1 MNYATLKDKGNSEEE
16 FRLKLEYE
24 KRLTNDLKNN
34 CKGLY
39 SYLRNKRNLK
49 TSIPSLEMRNGSRTK
64 SAAESAEVL
73 ADSFSSVFVLEP
85 ESLPD
90 GMLLVDT
97 NEVLTEIAITC
108 EDVRYELKNLNCFK
122 SVGADSIHPKLLK
135 SLADDFAFV
144 ESLTN
149 LFRVCAESGHIPEI
163 WRTANITALFKNGSK
178 TDPLNYRP
186 VSLTCIISK
195 IYEKI
200 IKSSIIHFIDNKI
213 NKHQHGFIKGKSYLT
228 NLLETMDCII
238 EIIDQ
243 GDPVD
248 IFYFD
253 FKKAFDRVPHNR
265 LLYKIE
271 CLGIKG
277 KVLDIIRDFL
287 TGRSFRVCV
296 GGEFSNLK
304 DVQSGIPQ
312 GSVFGPLLFV
322 LYINDLP
329 DSLKSFAKLFA
340 DDLKMI
346 AKASD
351 KLQVDNDLKML
362 ELWESTWLLEFNV
375 KKCKVL
381 HTSFNNNPHNTYH
394 LNGKVML
401 TSDQEKDFVY

>member
-1 MNYATLKDKGNSEEE
+1 MRPNKDRAWNSFRENPTTENLNYATLKDKSYSEEE

-34 CKGLY
+34 CKSLY

-49 TSIPSLEMRNGSRTK
+49 TGIPSLEMCDDSRTR

-122 SVGADSIHPKLLK
+122 SVGPDSIHPKLLK

-163 WRTANITALFKNGSK
+163 WKTANITALFKNGSK
-178 TDPLNYRP
+178 TDPLNCRP

-213 NKHQHGFIKGKSYLT
+213 NNHQHGFIKGKSCFT

-238 EIIDQ
+238 EILIKAILL
-243 GDPVD
+243 
-248 IFYFD
+248 IFFISTLR
-253 FKKAFDRVPHNR
+253 K
-265 LLYKIE
+265 LLT
-271 CLGIKG
+271 
-277 KVLDIIRDFL
+277 V
-287 TGRSFRVCV
+287 
-296 GGEFSNLK
+296 
-304 DVQSGIPQ
+304 
-312 GSVFGPLLFV
+312 
-322 LYINDLP
+322 
-329 DSLKSFAKLFA
+329 SLITEYCIS
-340 DDLKMI
+340 
-346 AKASD
+346 
-351 KLQVDNDLKML
+351 
-362 ELWESTWLLEFNV
+362 
-375 KKCKVL
+375 
-381 HTSFNNNPHNTYH
+381 
-394 LNGKVML
+394 LNA
-401 TSDQEKDFVY
+401 

>member
-1 MNYATLKDKGNSEEE
+1 MRCDSSNRPLSPPWNNTSLKRKRRNKDRAWNSFRENPTSENLNYATLKNKSYSEEE

-34 CKGLY
+34 CTGLY

-49 TSIPSLEMRNGSRTK
+49 TSFPSLEMRDGSRTK

-73 ADSFSSVFVLEP
+73 ADSFNSVFVLEP

-122 SVGADSIHPKLLK
+122 SVGPDSIHPKLLK

-149 LFRVCAESGHIPEI
+149 LFRMFAESGHIPEI
-163 WRTANITALFKNGSK
+163 RRTANITALFKNGSK

-213 NKHQHGFIKGKSYLT
+213 NKHQQGFIKGKSCLT

-271 CLGIKG
+271 CLNIKG

-296 GGEFSNLK
+296 GGEF
-304 DVQSGIPQ
+304 
-312 GSVFGPLLFV
+312 
-322 LYINDLP
+322 
-329 DSLKSFAKLFA
+329 
-340 DDLKMI
+340 
-346 AKASD
+346 
-351 KLQVDNDLKML
+351 
-362 ELWESTWLLEFNV
+362 
-375 KKCKVL
+375 
-381 HTSFNNNPHNTYH
+381 
-394 LNGKVML
+394 
-401 TSDQEKDFVY
+401 

>member
-1 MNYATLKDKGNSEEE
+1 MRRNKDRAWNSFRENPTTENLNYATLKDKSYSEEE

-49 TSIPSLEMRNGSRTK
+49 TSIPSLEMRDGSRTR

-73 ADSFSSVFVLEP
+73 LDSFSLVFVLEP
-85 ESLPD
+85 ENLPD

-108 EDVRYELKNLNCFK
+108 EDVRYKLKNLNCFK
-122 SVGADSIHPKLLK
+122 SVRPDSIHPKLLK
-135 SLADDFAFV
+135 SLADKFAFV

-163 WRTANITALFKNGSK
+163 WKTANITALFKNCSK
-178 TDPLNYRP
+178 IDPLNYRP
-186 VSLTCIISK
+186 VLLTCIISK

-200 IKSSIIHFIDNKI
+200 HFIDNKI
-213 NKHQHGFIKGKSYLT
+213 NNHQHGFIKGKSCLT

-253 FKKAFDRVPHNR
+253 FKKVFDHVPHNR
-265 LLYKIE
+265 LLYKLE

-277 KVLDIIRDFL
+277 KVLDII
-287 TGRSFRVCV
+287 
-296 GGEFSNLK
+296 
-304 DVQSGIPQ
+304 
-312 GSVFGPLLFV
+312 
-322 LYINDLP
+322 
-329 DSLKSFAKLFA
+329 
-340 DDLKMI
+340 
-346 AKASD
+346 
-351 KLQVDNDLKML
+351 
-362 ELWESTWLLEFNV
+362 
-375 KKCKVL
+375 
-381 HTSFNNNPHNTYH
+381 
-394 LNGKVML
+394 
-401 TSDQEKDFVY
+401 

>member
-1 MNYATLKDKGNSEEE
+1 M
-16 FRLKLEYE
+16 
-24 KRLTNDLKNN
+24 
-34 CKGLY
+34 
-39 SYLRNKRNLK
+39 
-49 TSIPSLEMRNGSRTK
+49 
-64 SAAESAEVL
+64 
-73 ADSFSSVFVLEP
+73 
-85 ESLPD
+85 
-90 GMLLVDT
+90 
-97 NEVLTEIAITC
+97 
-108 EDVRYELKNLNCFK
+108 RYELKNLNCFK
-122 SVGADSIHPKLLK
+122 SVGPDSIHPKLLK

-213 NKHQHGFIKGKSYLT
+213 NKHQHGFIKGKSCLT

-253 FKKAFDRVPHNR
+253 FKKAFDRVTHNR

-271 CLGIKG
+271 CQGIKG

-287 TGRSFRVCV
+287 TGRSFHVCV
-296 GGEFSNLK
+296 GGKFSNLK
-304 DVQSGIPQ
+304 DVL
-312 GSVFGPLLFV
+312 SVLGPLLFV
-322 LYINDLP
+322 LYIND
-329 DSLKSFAKLFA
+329 
-340 DDLKMI
+340 
-346 AKASD
+346 
-351 KLQVDNDLKML
+351 QQH
-362 ELWESTWLLEFNV
+362 
-375 KKCKVL
+375 KKFC
-381 HTSFNNNPHNTYH
+381 
-394 LNGKVML
+394 
-401 TSDQEKDFVY
+401 